1 MKVKRWNKNL
11 KWANQVG
18 RRWVDGGLGGE
29 KNIKLN
35 RILKKTKQTIRSLQD
50 KIIMNEILIKTQ
62 ARMMLLSAQ
71 RLLNAAGLSLIIN

>member
-1 MKVKRWNKNL
+1 
-11 KWANQVG
+11 
-18 RRWVDGGLGGE
+18 VDGGLGGE